1 MGANRN
7 TALRD
12 RMRARVKATRA
23 ACALCGE
30 PINYDLPHSDPKSFV
45 IDHIESLHEGGADAL
60 SNIQAAHRRPAT
72 ATVPKAQASCDQPSD
87 EAGPSTDALHIGCLD
102 HRTTHPGYP
111 LSGLTKPLRVL
122 AASLRPSWMNRP
134 LGQNPHKHAG
144 KEADYGHTKGR

>member
-45 IDHIESLHEGGADAL
+45 IDHIESLHAGGADAL

-72 ATVPKAQASCDQPSD
+72 ATVPKAQASCGQLSD
-87 EAGPSTDALHIGCLD
+87 EAGPSTEVLHIGCID
-102 HRTTHPGYP
+102 HRVTHPGDP
-111 LSGLTKPLRVL
+111 LSGLTKPLRGY
-122 AASLRPSWMNRP
+122 AASFPVGWMDRPFPWNTSTYLRIEPIF
-134 LGQNPHKHAG
+134 
-144 KEADYGHTKGR
+144 

>member
-1 MGANRN
+1 
-7 TALRD
+7 
-12 RMRARVKATRA
+12 MRARVKATRA

-87 EAGPSTDALHIGCLD
+87 EAGPST
-102 HRTTHPGYP
+102 RTTRNQGAVS
-111 LSGLTKPLRVL
+111 LSNSPPTLR
-122 AASLRPSWMNRP
+122 
-134 LGQNPHKHAG
+134 GQTVFTHRNNG
-144 KEADYGHTKGR
+144 TGT

>member
-1 MGANRN
+1 MVANRK

-72 ATVPKAQASCDQPSD
+72 ATVPKARNPCDQPSD

-102 HRTTHPGYP
+102 HRTTHPGDP

-122 AASLRPSWMNRP
+122 AASVPAIWMNRP
-134 LGQNPHKHAG
+134 FARNTSTYLRIEPIF
-144 KEADYGHTKGR
+144 

>member
-1 MGANRN
+1 MVANRK

-72 ATVPKAQASCDQPSD
+72 ATVPKGQNPCDQPSVGV
-87 EAGPSTDALHIGCLD
+87 GPST
-102 HRTTHPGYP
+102 RTTLNQGAVSLSNSP
-111 LSGLTKPLRVL
+111 LTLRGLTVFTHGSSGTDQRLGTQGEGSPEGSRKPLRV
-122 AASLRPSWMNRP
+122 
-134 LGQNPHKHAG
+134 
-144 KEADYGHTKGR
+144 